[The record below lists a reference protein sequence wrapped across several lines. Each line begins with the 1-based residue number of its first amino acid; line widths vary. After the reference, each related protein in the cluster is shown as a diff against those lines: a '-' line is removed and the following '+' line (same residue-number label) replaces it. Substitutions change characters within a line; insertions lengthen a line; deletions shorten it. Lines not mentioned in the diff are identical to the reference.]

1 MSNYFALKAAAAA
14 GSGGY
19 FSTGT
24 IIPWTTTTQA
34 DLPGFLICDGTAVSR
49 TTYAALFAVIQIK
62 YGAGDGDPND
72 ITVGTTFNLPNFQQK
87 TMIGQDGNTNFVL
100 GDSGGNTTSTPNIV
114 FGSVTRNV
122 TVDTSGFSIASSNVD
137 LPAHSHFMAAADDN
151 KSAASGSSLSN
162 VISANTQA
170 ARTAGN
176 SQGPTDFKYRLIAS
190 NTSATVGKT
199 STEGSGNG
207 SHSHNFSGNIT
218 SSFDQSNLSANAD
231 AVSIVQPYTTVTFMI
246 KT

>member
-24 IIPWTTTTQA
+24 IIPWTTATQS
-34 DLPGFLICDGTAVSR
+34 DLPGFLICNGTAVSR
-49 TTYAALFAVIQIK
+49 STYADLFAVIGTT
-62 YGAGDGDPND
+62 YGTGDGSS
-72 ITVGTTFNLPNFQQK
+72 TFTLPNFQQK

-114 FGSVTRNV
+114 FGSATRNV
-122 TVDTSGFSIASSNVD
+122 TVDTSGFSIASANVD